1 MVDCLR
7 RFVLCAAVA
16 GLAACAPG
24 PRVLRDA
31 APGDPDAPRREA
43 LATWQVT
50 GRIAVSD
57 GRDGGSGR
65 IDWRQDGA
73 AYDIT
78 VTAPVAGG
86 SWRLSGDAALAQLD
100 GIDAEPRRDR
110 DAESLLLRELG
121 WHLPVTR
128 IVAWLR
134 GVPGQPG
141 EAGIDAGPDGLPRA
155 LREAG
160 WQVEYRAWTE
170 VDGLAL
176 PRRLVARRPPFEV
189 RIAVDRWVLH
199 GSG

>member
-1 MVDCLR
+1 MARLLR
-7 RFVLCAAVA
+7 AIAACGVAA

-24 PRVLRDA
+24 ARMLRDG
-31 APGDPDAPRREA
+31 PSEDHDAPRREA
-43 LATWQVT
+43 LATWRVT

-65 IDWRQDGA
+65 VDWRQDGA

-78 VTAPVAGG
+78 VNAPVAGG
-86 SWRLSGDAALAQLD
+86 SWRLSGDATLAQLD

-110 DAESLLLRELG
+110 DAESLLARELG

-134 GVPGQPG
+134 GVPGRPG
-141 EAGIDAGPDGLPRA
+141 DARIEAGPDGLPKR
-155 LREAG
+155 LSEAG

-170 VDGLAL
+170 VEGFAL

>member
-1 MVDCLR
+1 MAGVLR
-7 RFVLCAAVA
+7 VAGALVAFA
-16 GLAACAPG
+16 GLAACAPSARLVREAPVDDPG
-24 PRVLRDA
+24 A
-31 APGDPDAPRREA
+31 ARRAA

-65 IDWRQDGA
+65 VDWRQDGA

-78 VTAPVAGG
+78 VNAPLAGG
-86 SWRLSGDAALAQLD
+86 SWRLSGDATLAQLD
-100 GIDAEPRRDR
+100 GVGAEPRRDR
-110 DAESLLLRELG
+110 DAESLLARELG
-121 WHLPVTR
+121 WHLPVAR
-128 IVAWLR
+128 IVAWMR
-134 GVPGQPG
+134 GVPGEPG
-141 EAGIDAGPDGLPRA
+141 AARIAAGPDGLPRR

-160 WQVEYRAWTE
+160 WEVEYKAWAE
-170 VDGLAL
+170 VEGLAL